1 MMRCASLTLY
11 PVYDIPEQIRRR
23 VGVNAGA
30 KDLGQL
36 SAVVGRHGT
45 EAIGNIDFSMAINDI
60 VGYDSTPTGFERPL
74 VDISGAGESGV
85 RMQYGPAETGM
96 YNWIAVLVP
105 NPLNETQSIEQ
116 RFIMTGYTS
125 RAEAS
130 IMGNLPDD
138 MRLFIN
144 DIYCMSVAY
153 AMDGQGQRVPIPGS
167 YRVLDNYVVS
177 QTLQDQLTGTLEL
190 DVNPIS
196 MVQNAEIQRKMML
209 GDDVVITPTTN
220 LGVGGAPTVFS
231 PNFQKTP
238 QLLAAQMTNP
248 EGLVSTLAKGYI
260 HSVSAVDEH
269 EQTTI
274 DQFFGSTGSNV
285 ESYLRGMTVQRNLSN
300 HELIQAMRTALSQV
314 DGVASSALGMKG
326 NFTLGN
332 LTAAVVNPSD
342 VRTWICNS
350 LALANHNTRLMAMEN
365 TDDWVNTNGFSTPGK
380 LVAYEMATLL
390 GPILSRNLTGACV
403 FTFDNRLADMVTPAT
418 VAVVPESVESTSRG
432 QLAPMFAQRLLNDL
446 KQLQLKVSKH
456 NRIPFHCTVR
466 ARLGTVIRIEITM
479 DGGMTEYLTY
489 ASFMSNR
496 LHVGITTNNE
506 YVGQLGKS
514 VKNVMAAIDDGYEA
528 HTRASNLNTHSLL
541 VGQSQAASPSALA
554 GNMDLGT
561 TPFIF

>member
-177 QTLQDQLTGTLEL
+177 
-190 DVNPIS
+190 
-196 MVQNAEIQRKMML
+196 RHC
-209 GDDVVITPTTN
+209 
-220 LGVGGAPTVFS
+220 
-231 PNFQKTP
+231 KT
-238 QLLAAQMTNP
+238 
-248 EGLVSTLAKGYI
+248 S
-260 HSVSAVDEH
+260 
-269 EQTTI
+269 
-274 DQFFGSTGSNV
+274 
-285 ESYLRGMTVQRNLSN
+285 
-300 HELIQAMRTALSQV
+300 
-314 DGVASSALGMKG
+314 
-326 NFTLGN
+326 
-332 LTAAVVNPSD
+332 
-342 VRTWICNS
+342 
-350 LALANHNTRLMAMEN
+350 
-365 TDDWVNTNGFSTPGK
+365 
-380 LVAYEMATLL
+380 
-390 GPILSRNLTGACV
+390 
-403 FTFDNRLADMVTPAT
+403 
-418 VAVVPESVESTSRG
+418 
-432 QLAPMFAQRLLNDL
+432 
-446 KQLQLKVSKH
+446 
-456 NRIPFHCTVR
+456 
-466 ARLGTVIRIEITM
+466 
-479 DGGMTEYLTY
+479 
-489 ASFMSNR
+489 
-496 LHVGITTNNE
+496 
-506 YVGQLGKS
+506 
-514 VKNVMAAIDDGYEA
+514 
-528 HTRASNLNTHSLL
+528 
-541 VGQSQAASPSALA
+541 
-554 GNMDLGT
+554 
-561 TPFIF
+561 